1 MIKGVE
7 MRESL
12 GKNKSYLK
20 SKKLSIINNSCREV
34 LTSILNIVIIVIDIC
49 DIVYCAVLNFLVRR
63 KIYGDIL

>member
-1 MIKGVE
+1 

-34 LTSILNIVIIVIDIC
+34 LTSILNIVISVIDIC
-49 DIVYCAVLNFLVRR
+49 IIFAVLFLFVESIILLIALKVYYRR
-63 KIYGDIL
+63 